1 MNNAIKTTYIE
12 GDVSVGR
19 NVALGGGVTA
29 QGSSLF
35 KGSVRIEGWLDAN
48 NIKGPNKGLF
58 SSEDS
63 LKESY
68 PHPEDGWW
76 AIVGD
81 NPQGEIYS
89 ATGGEWK
96 DTGNTGSSTSSGV
109 SVQDIEDLRAADTAM
124 QGDINTLLDSVSDLE
139 SKSDDND
146 AALQNSIN
154 GKADANHTHDDRY
167 YTETEIDTKLAAKS
181 DTTHNHDDKY
191 QPKGSYLTS
200 HQDISG
206 KADVGHTH
214 EIAEVNGL
222 QGALNGKQA
231 AGSYAASSHTHE
243 IANINGL
250 QDALDGKQASGS
262 YAASSHTHS
271 KSDITDFPTSLPA
284 SDVQSWAKA
293 ESKPTYTAAEVGALA
308 AGGTAVNSQKVG
320 GYSIVVGSTGSD
332 ANTIYII
339 TD

>member
-139 SKSDDND
+139 KKSDDND
-146 AALQNSIN
+146 AELQSSIN
-154 GKADANHTHDDRY
+154 DKAEANHTHDERY
-167 YTETEIDTKLAAKS
+167 YTETEIDIKLAAKS

-222 QGALNGKQA
+222 QGVLN
-231 AGSYAASSHTHE
+231 
-243 IANINGL
+243 
-250 QDALDGKQASGS
+250 GKQASGS

-271 KSDITDFPTSLPA
+271 KRDITDFPTSLPA